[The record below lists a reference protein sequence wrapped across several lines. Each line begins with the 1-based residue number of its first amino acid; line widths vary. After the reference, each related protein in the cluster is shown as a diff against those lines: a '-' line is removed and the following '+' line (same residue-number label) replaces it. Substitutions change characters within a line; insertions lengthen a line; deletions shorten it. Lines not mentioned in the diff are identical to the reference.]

1 MAALDL
7 PDQTEIL
14 VHQTAGHM
22 HKHGKIYTGMLKHLD
37 GFVMKTVQN
46 NERGKREI
54 EFYEQVVHSTSPI
67 ICQLRNLIP
76 RFLGLHQFISD
87 GSVHYYIKMEDVA
100 ANFSKPCVADIKI
113 GRQTWD
119 PYSTPEKQLSEDNK
133 YRGTKDHFGF
143 CIPGMCI
150 YDIASGQVLKLDK
163 KYGRTLDSVSVR
175 DALLLY
181 LNGTNGVNR
190 LLLSD
195 ILHQL
200 HTIRRWFEEQRHFTF
215 YATSLLFVYDA
226 DLLEKNASP
235 NVRIRMIDF
244 AHVYPAHGSQDANYI
259 HGLCNL
265 IQLFEDFL

>member
-1 MAALDL
+1 M
-7 PDQTEIL
+7 
-14 VHQTAGHM
+14 
-22 HKHGKIYTGMLKHLD
+22 
-37 GFVMKTVQN
+37 
-46 NERGKREI
+46 
-54 EFYEQVVHSTSPI
+54 
-67 ICQLRNLIP
+67 
-76 RFLGLHQFISD
+76 
-87 GSVHYYIKMEDVA
+87 
-100 ANFSKPCVADIKI
+100 NFA
-113 GRQTWD
+113 
-119 PYSTPEKQLSEDNK
+119 
-133 YRGTKDHFGF
+133 
-143 CIPGMCI
+143 
-150 YDIASGQVLKLDK
+150 
-163 KYGRTLDSVSVR
+163 
-175 DALLLY
+175 ALLLY

-200 HTIRRWFEEQRHFTF
+200 HTVRRWFEEQRHFTF